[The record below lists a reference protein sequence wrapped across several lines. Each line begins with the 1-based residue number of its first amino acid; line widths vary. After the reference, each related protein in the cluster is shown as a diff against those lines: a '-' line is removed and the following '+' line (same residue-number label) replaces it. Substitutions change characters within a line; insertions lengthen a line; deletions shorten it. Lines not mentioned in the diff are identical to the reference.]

1 MGRVEGKIAL
11 VTGAARGQGRS
22 HAIRLAEEGADI
34 IAVDLCEQMS
44 TVPYDMSS
52 PEDLKETA
60 RLVEALDRRIFTQTA
75 DVRDLAQMTAAVASG
90 AAEIGPID
98 IVVANAGIFSHAP
111 TREMTVEVWQ
121 DMIDVNL
128 TGVWNTVRAAI
139 PAMLDRGAGGS
150 LVLISS
156 SAGIK
161 GFPAFAHYTAAKHGV
176 VGLMKSFAS
185 EFGADRIRVNS
196 IHPSSVNTKMIKNDT
211 MYRLFRPDLENPTA
225 DDYGELFASMHMLPE
240 KWADPRDISNAVLW
254 LASDESRCVTG
265 LQVKVDFG
273 YCEK

>member
-1 MGRVEGKIAL
+1 MGRVENKVAL
-11 VTGAARGQGRS
+11 ITGAARGQGRS

-34 IAVDLCEQMS
+34 IAVDLCDQINSVPYGMS
-44 TVPYDMSS
+44 TPD
-52 PEDLKETA
+52 DLAETA
-60 RLVEALDRRIFTQTA
+60 RLVEALDRRISVHQA
-75 DVRDLAQMTAAVASG
+75 DVRDLEQMRAAVEAG
-90 AAEIGPID
+90 IAEIGPVD

-111 TREMTVEVWQ
+111 TREMSAEMWQ

-128 TGVWNTVRAAI
+128 TGVWNTVRAVV
-139 PAMLDRGAGGS
+139 PSMLDRDAGGS

-156 SAGIK
+156 SAGIR

-176 VGLMKSFAS
+176 VGLMKSFAA
-185 EFGADRIRVNS
+185 ELGPHRIRVNS
-196 IHPSSVNTKMIKNDT
+196 IHPSSVDTPMIKNED

-225 DDYGELFASMHMLPE
+225 DDYGELFQSTHMLPE

-254 LASDESRCVTG
+254 LASDESRFVTA
-265 LQVKVDFG
+265 LQVKVDLG

>member
-1 MGRVEGKIAL
+1 MGRVENKVAL

-34 IAVDLCEQMS
+34 IAVDLCDQIDSVPYGMS
-44 TVPYDMSS
+44 TPD
-52 PEDLKETA
+52 DLAETA
-60 RLVEALDRRIFTQTA
+60 RLVEALDRRISIHQA
-75 DVRDLAQMTAAVASG
+75 DVRDLEQMGSAVQAGIAQ
-90 AAEIGPID
+90 IGPID
-98 IVVANAGIFSHAP
+98 VVVANAGIFSHAS
-111 TREMTVEVWQ
+111 TREMSAQVWQ

-128 TGVWNTVRAAI
+128 TGVWNTVRAAV
-139 PAMLDRGAGGS
+139 PSMLDRGAGGS

-176 VGLMKSFAS
+176 VGLMKSFAN
-185 EFGADRIRVNS
+185 EFGPHRIRVNS
-196 IHPSSVNTKMIKNDT
+196 IHPSSVDTAMIKNEA

-225 DDYGELFASMHMLPE
+225 DDYGEIFQSMHMLPV

-265 LQVKVDFG
+265 LQVKVDLG